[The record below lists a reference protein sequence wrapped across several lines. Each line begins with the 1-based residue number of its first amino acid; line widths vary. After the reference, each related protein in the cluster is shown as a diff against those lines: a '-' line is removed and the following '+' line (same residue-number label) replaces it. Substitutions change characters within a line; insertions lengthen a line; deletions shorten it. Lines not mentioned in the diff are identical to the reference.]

1 MARPL
6 RIEYPGAVYHLQ
18 NYGNRNMPIYE
29 DDDDRDLF
37 LTTLREATERCR
49 WNVYAYALMDNHFHL
64 LLETV
69 EPNLSDGMKW
79 MLTAYTQRF
88 NRRHGYT
95 GHLFGGRYH
104 SMLVEAANS
113 HYFSTIIDYIHLNPA
128 RSGIARVRGFEGA
141 GKWTSLPA
149 WMASPENRPAWIH
162 PERGLACFACEDTEE
177 GRLKYYIHLLARY
190 EAESMDERSLI
201 PLGHTGPGT
210 VQRGWC
216 YGSKAFRQ
224 SILSN
229 LREYTRRPA
238 DGSLGKCGQ
247 EASEHL
253 AENIV
258 KRGCRAFGLTQEEL
272 HSTAYSHPDKLV
284 IALAVHKATIVPY
297 AWISARLNMG
307 APRSL
312 GTLLHRAK
320 KMYAEDAKVRAWIDR
335 ITAETR

>member
-29 DDDDRDLF
+29 DDDRDLF
-37 LTTLREATERCR
+37 LATLREATERCR

-104 SMLVEAANS
+104 SMLVEASNS

-149 WMASPENRPAWIH
+149 WMAAPENRPAWIQ

-177 GRLKYYIHLLARY
+177 GRLKYYNHLLARY

-216 YGSKAFRQ
+216 YGSSAFRAR
-224 SILSN
+224 LVGE
-229 LREYTRRPA
+229 LPRLARRKPVTT
-238 DGSLGKCGQ
+238 GIK
-247 EASEHL
+247 ASEIGEYR
-253 AENIV
+253 AEAIV
-258 KRGCRAFGLTQEEL
+258 KNGLKSFGLSEEDL
-272 HSTAYSHPDKLV
+272 LTTPYSHPSKLI
-284 IALAVHKATIVPY
+284 IALAVRQSTLVPY
-297 AWISARLNMG
+297 AWISNRLHMG
-307 APRSL
+307 IPKSM

-320 KMYAEDAKVRAWIDR
+320 KMAETDLKTRAWIER
-335 ITAETR
+335 LTA